1 MQILT
6 IQHGDFFEN
15 FSVASSTGPRE
26 SYAADEELC
35 VPHVCNIVA
44 DSWRFG
50 FLVEL
55 TLFSWRESVSVIS
68 LPRPISK
75 RLIIWCNTWDRSRG
89 KFCR

>member
-15 FSVASSTGPRE
+15 LSVASSSGPRE
-26 SYAADEELC
+26 GYAADEELRD
-35 VPHVCNIVA
+35 PHVCNIVA

-50 FLVEL
+50 FFGRALS
-55 TLFSWRESVSVIS
+55 FSWRESVSVIS

-75 RLIIWCNTWDRSRG
+75 RLII
-89 KFCR
+89 